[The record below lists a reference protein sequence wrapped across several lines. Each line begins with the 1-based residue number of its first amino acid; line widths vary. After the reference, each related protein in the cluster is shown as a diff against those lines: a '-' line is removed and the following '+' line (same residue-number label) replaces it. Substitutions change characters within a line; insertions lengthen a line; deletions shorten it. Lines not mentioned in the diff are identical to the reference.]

1 MCSHICSQP
10 VLTYTQSNKL
20 TANAGNKRCSKLAI
34 CNLLLPYHPCLL
46 ALVFHV
52 AQVLHQ
58 LLLGHPNLLQVEDE
72 YCLRPRV
79 SR

>member
-10 VLTYTQSNKL
+10 VLTYTQSNIS
-20 TANAGNKRCSKLAI
+20 AASAGNERYLKLAI
-34 CNLLLPYHPCLL
+34 CDLLLPYHLCLL
-46 ALVFHV
+46 ALVVHV

-72 YCLRPRV
+72 YCLRPHV
-79 SR
+79 SQ